1 MCVCREDFAMK
12 VTSPRHQADLDNEI
26 YVFQRMPRHPNIVMY
41 INSYDEHDVSWPS
54 SSFVAGSSA

>member
-1 MCVCREDFAMK
+1 MK

-26 YVFQRMPRHPNIVMY
+26 YVFQRMPRHPNIVTY
-41 INSYDEHDVSWPS
+41 INSYDEHDVSWLS